1 MGEIRFT
8 IGESEDLFRTNASR
22 YWSLTPF
29 LNSKGPGMSAKRTQN
44 ARPRRLVTALSGVVI
59 AASGLLGTSAI
70 AAPQL
75 ATIPEVAVS
84 SGRLDTLVAAVK
96 AAGLAE
102 ALSGEG
108 PFTVFAPTDDAF
120 ALLGK
125 QTLSSLLTEEG
136 RPTLARILKHHV
148 VVGRFEARDLVDRE
162 GIETLAGTTLPL
174 ATARGRLLVDEAVV
188 ETANVGASNGI
199 VHIIDRVL
207 VPVAET
213 SPAEALLEIAVERG
227 APLFNEGNIDGCAA
241 IYATALDAISL
252 AGDFGLDEKGRA
264 NLAKRLAEIAKETS
278 SRDRAWAY
286 RAIIDGIFAGEMA
299 MQTTSATPAPTERSG
314 FAPRGNLIFGF
325 DDAKDGQRWQTVLDG
340 VMGGRST
347 GKISQA
353 DGVVVFDGATSL
365 QNNGGFSSMRAGIPK
380 GLFDGADAI
389 RLIVK
394 GDGRDYKIGASTGGN
409 QRSGGYWKT
418 FPTTKDTWTEVIM
431 PVADLE
437 RQFMGQRLNGTASPG
452 DLRALQIYIY
462 DKKAGPFRLEIE
474 SIEAVET
481 KGNETFD
488 A

>member
-1 MGEIRFT
+1 MT
-8 IGESEDLFRTNASR
+8 LTQSTHSRTR
-22 YWSLTPF
+22 RWS
-29 LNSKGPGMSAKRTQN
+29 A
-44 ARPRRLVTALSGVVI
+44 ALSGVVI
-59 AASGLLGTSAI
+59 AASGMLGTNTL
-70 AAPQL
+70 AAPQQ

-102 ALSGEG
+102 ALSGDG

-125 QTLSSLLTEEG
+125 QTLSGLLTDEG
-136 RPTLARILKHHV
+136 RPTLVRILQNHV
-148 VVGRFEARDLVDRE
+148 VAGRFEARDLVDRE

-174 ATARGRLLVDEAVV
+174 ATTRGRLLVDEAVV

-207 VPVAET
+207 VPAREIRPVET
-213 SPAEALLEIAVERG
+213 LLEIAVQRG

-241 IYATALDAISL
+241 IYATALDAVSL
-252 AGDFGLDEKGRA
+252 SDDFGLDSKGRA
-264 NLAKRLAEIAKETS
+264 NLTRSLAEIATQAS

-286 RAIIDGIFAGEMA
+286 RKIIDGIFAGEMT
-299 MQTTSATPAPTERSG
+299 MQTTSATTTPASRSG

-325 DDAKDGQRWQTVLDG
+325 DEASDGQRWQTVLDG

-347 GKISQA
+347 GKIDQK
-353 DGVVVFDGATSL
+353 DGVVIFDGATSL
-365 QNNGGFSSMRAGIPK
+365 QNNGGFSSMRASIPE
-380 GLFDGADAI
+380 GMFDGADAI

-409 QRSGGYWKT
+409 RRSGGYWKT

-452 DLRALQIYIY
+452 DIRGLQIYIY
-462 DKKAGPFRLEIE
+462 DKKAGPFRIEIE
-474 SIEAVET
+474 SIEAVST
-481 KGNETFD
+481 TTNETFD